1 MIIILAETESLSD
14 KETLPGVSGSG
25 LIQCYNKTN
34 ERTYFLTICFR
45 PRSNHEYGGNTM
57 NPQAILHME
66 NGRKI
71 VFLFQNARCTAIYC
85 DSAGRITNALREDY
99 DRNLGELVNGLS
111 CRMKLKEVYQTRFV
125 TRQFYEWYQ
134 FEEWKDMYET
144 LKLE

>member
-1 MIIILAETESLSD
+1 MADNMDEKADSIYELFGLSYFVICD
-14 KETLPGVSGSG
+14 RTGWTLPT
-25 LIQCYNKTN
+25 LKIWQEDFTEDPDLKIYM
-34 ERTYFLTICFR
+34 TYKVL
-45 PRSNHEYGGNTM
+45 
-57 NPQAILHME
+57 E